1 MNGEVKWERK
11 MEMAELNW
19 AVIGP
24 GEIAHQ
30 FARGM
35 QDLNR
40 KIYAVGARKKEKGDA
55 FAETYG
61 IEKVYDDFDALFR
74 DEKIDVVY
82 IATPNSNHYEFMLQ
96 AVKAGKH
103 ILVEKAITINSAE
116 LLAVQAVAKEKKVIV
131 AEAMTI
137 FHMPLYKKLK
147 EIADSGRLGK
157 LKMIQASFGS
167 AKPSDPENR
176 FFNLELGGGALLD
189 IGTYALSFARFFMT
203 EKPSEI
209 LTTVKKYETGVD
221 EQSGI
226 ILRNEKMEM
235 AVVSLTFRSKMP
247 KRGIV
252 AYENGFITVE
262 EYPRANQASITYL
275 NGEQEIVTA
284 GDSNAALSYEI
295 QDMEQS
301 ILTGTNTTAPLTED
315 VIAIMTNVR
324 EQWGIQFPF
333 EK

>member
-1 MNGEVKWERK
+1 MT
-11 MEMAELNW
+11 ELNW
-19 AVIGP
+19 AIVGP

-30 FARGM
+30 FASAM
-35 QDLNR
+35 QKMGR
-40 KIYAVGARKKEKGDA
+40 TVYAVGARKKEKGEA
-55 FAETYG
+55 FALEYG
-61 IEKVYDDFDALFR
+61 IQKVYDNFEALFA

-82 IATPNSNHYEFMLQ
+82 IATPNSHHFEFMLQ

-103 ILVEKAITINSAE
+103 ILVEKAITINTSE
-116 LLAVQAVAKEKKVIV
+116 LAAVQTVAAEKNLVV

-137 FHMPLYKKLK
+137 YHMPLYKKLK
-147 EIADSGRLGK
+147 EIVNSGRLGK
-157 LKMIQASFGS
+157 LKMIQVSFGS

-176 FFNLELGGGALLD
+176 FFNLELGGGALFD

-203 EKPSEI
+203 EKPNEI

-262 EYPRANQASITYL
+262 EYPRASQASITYL
-275 NGEQEIVTA
+275 NGNQEMVTV

-295 QDMEQS
+295 HDMEES
-301 ILTGTNTTAPLTED
+301 IMKGESKSIRLTED
-315 VIAIMTNVR
+315 VIQIMTNVK
-324 EQWGIQFPF
+324 EQWGLKFPF